1 MLQLSNH
8 RNYKFR
14 KKAQWH
20 IYGLFGQDKLSEDRL
35 PFNLHKNRDPIF
47 FIPAPFLHSI
57 QCGSTAQPEKLTTQ
71 QYLFAGLST
80 FPASSLLTAL
90 IARES
95 CLHWKSHSLPSAS
108 GHPWYHS
115 QELSPLLRHLF
126 PIFTLSQ
133 SQFPPPGFLFLYP
146 CGTYHE
152 VRKRSLSLWD
162 EVLASFEVLAHL
174 H

>member
-1 MLQLSNH
+1 MGS
-8 RNYKFR
+8 
-14 KKAQWH
+14 
-20 IYGLFGQDKLSEDRL
+20 
-35 PFNLHKNRDPIF
+35 PKNRDPTF

-71 QYLFAGLST
+71 QYLFAGLSI

-108 GHPWYHS
+108 GFPWYHS
-115 QELSPLLRHLF
+115 LELSPLLRHLF

-133 SQFPPPGFLFLYP
+133 SPFTPPGLLFLHS
-146 CGTYHE
+146 CETYHE
-152 VRKRSLSLWD
+152 ARERLMSALDDTLVCL
-162 EVLASFEVLAHL
+162 EVLAHL
-174 H
+174 HYQKPSLEKHSSLPKRDFADRT